1 MATRVPDARRNG
13 IVDSV
18 VDALDAGAAAGK
30 VEIRTGSQPA
40 DADDAATGTL
50 LATATCSDPAFGS
63 AASGTATAN
72 AIAAVAAVATGT
84 AGWFRA
90 LDSDNNKV
98 LDGSITATGGGGD
111 MELNT
116 TSLVSGV
123 DFDITSWT
131 VTCPAST

>member
-30 VEIRTGSQPA
+30 VEIRTGAQPA
-40 DADDAATGTL
+40 DADDAASGSL
-50 LATATCSDPAFGS
+50 LATVTLGDPAFGA

-72 AIAAVAAVATGT
+72 AIAAVAASATNT

-90 LDSDNNKV
+90 LDSDDNKV